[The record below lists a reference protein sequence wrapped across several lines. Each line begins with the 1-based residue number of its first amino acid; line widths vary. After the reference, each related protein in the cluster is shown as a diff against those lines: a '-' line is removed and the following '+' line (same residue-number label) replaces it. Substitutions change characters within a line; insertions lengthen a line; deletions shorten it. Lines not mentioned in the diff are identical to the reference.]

1 MARAK
6 QALKDRSND
15 DPGADAIIAT
25 ALKNKQTRDAIAK
38 KAKKKSGSRSMHG
51 VDNDTAR
58 ANRSSRQAD
67 GVDSIDRDADGASM
81 WKRPSNLDAPPP
93 RPGFVQRWI
102 RYRAGNVE
110 DTDNIE
116 KMMDQGWRPVDKTTT
131 KAGHELTARTQGQY
145 GKYYV
150 KRGLMLMEMPVKT
163 MQQRN
168 AFYRKKLLTMT
179 KSVERDLLKDNNRV
193 MPVLQPENRTR
204 VTSKARRGNLDA
216 SIPDDDEA

>member
-1 MARAK
+1 VR
-6 QALKDRSND
+6 DRTSD
-15 DPGADAIIAT
+15 DPNAGAIIAT
-25 ALKNKQTRDAIAK
+25 ALKRTQQKAAAAK
-38 KAKKKSGSRSMHG
+38 KAANKRGTKSLHG
-51 VDNDTAR
+51 VDNDTIRGNA
-58 ANRSSRQAD
+58 SSRQAD
-67 GVDSIDRDADGASM
+67 GVDAIDRDADAGFI
-81 WKRPSNLDAPPP
+81 WKRPSNLDAPDP
-93 RPGFVQRWI
+93 RPGYVQRWI

-116 KMMDQGWRPVDKTTT
+116 KMMDQGWRPRDKSTS

-168 AFYRKKLLTMT
+168 AFYRNKLLTMT
-179 KSVERDLLKDNNRV
+179 KSVERDLLKENNRV
-193 MPVLQPENRTR
+193 MPVLQPENKTR